1 MVFIKNILF
10 LCCLLILL
18 TIVMPINCNNFNSK
32 INQSRYKR
40 FPRQVNANNDQ
51 QIGANDTVA
60 LEKTNNFGITVQSG
74 FGALNQGVKDAMH
87 HKTNGREILPDRN
100 NERRGRQ
107 VNIYSPAQGKFI
119 MNLNIYGM
127 NRIAN
132 SLMIKDSKNEKKI
145 NVDAN

>member
-1 MVFIKNILF
+1 MVLIKNILF

-51 QIGANDTVA
+51 QIGANDTVT

-74 FGALNQGVKDAMH
+74 FDAHNQGVNNAMH
-87 HKTNGREILPDRN
+87 HKSNGRAIIPGRN
-100 NERRGRQ
+100 NQRRVRQ
-107 VNIYSPAQGKFI
+107 LNIYSPAQGK
-119 MNLNIYGM
+119 L
-127 NRIAN
+127 
-132 SLMIKDSKNEKKI
+132 
-145 NVDAN
+145 